1 MEQDGCLVM
10 SLGCAE
16 LPENINRT
24 PMWRSLFG
32 KVKLLLGGL
41 VVVSFD
47 KHFVHML
54 TSTIHKEGFS
64 DFYVFFSNFQ
74 QFLYLVK
81 RPIRSPSVTC
91 DPSNWFDSSMY
102 NFSPV
107 FNLVSPA
114 TIFSPPRLDYRP
126 KKNYFPPILGS
137 IYPPYSQ
144 VLSPSLAV

>member
-1 MEQDGCLVM
+1 MEQDRCLVM
-10 SLGCAE
+10 SLGGAE

-41 VVVSFD
+41 VIVSFD

-54 TSTIHKEGFS
+54 TSTIHNEVFS

-81 RPIRSPSVTC
+81 RPIRSPSVTSDPRFEGAC
-91 DPSNWFDSSMY
+91 DP
-102 NFSPV
+102 
-107 FNLVSPA
+107 
-114 TIFSPPRLDYRP
+114 
-126 KKNYFPPILGS
+126 
-137 IYPPYSQ
+137 
-144 VLSPSLAV
+144 